1 MEFVFK
7 KMRRERERERK
18 REREK
23 KKDAIFKN
31 YSCLFFFLKDTVT
44 LLWFFQ
50 RSASEVCNFG
60 IFHLIKGNSI

>member
-7 KMRRERERERK
+7 KMRREREKERK
-18 REREK
+18 RE
-23 KKDAIFKN
+23 KKDAIFKK